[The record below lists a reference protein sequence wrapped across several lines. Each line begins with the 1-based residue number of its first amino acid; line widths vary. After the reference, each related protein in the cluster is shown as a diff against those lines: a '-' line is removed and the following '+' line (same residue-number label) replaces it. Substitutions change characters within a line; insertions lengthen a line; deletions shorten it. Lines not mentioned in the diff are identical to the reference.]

1 MSSAFS
7 GAACK
12 QPHTAAAIKQHI
24 QGTDRS
30 LVSNYP
36 EVVNLPFNRQAL
48 PDGFNLYPAPRPV
61 ADSNDT
67 IWVLLQ
73 GGNVVLVESA
83 SGLALPEGVF
93 PDWPGADR
101 TPLHFASLHS
111 RPVCAVSVPAAQPL
125 PSGLVAEPFN
135 AFQERIP
142 ADIMTMAGIAKH
154 LLHWQ
159 VVGRFCS
166 RCSGPLAQL
175 PDSWGKRCDACSTEQ
190 YPPIHPCAIVL
201 IRRNDQLL
209 LIRKPE
215 WPRGRYSLVAGFLD
229 VGESLEECA
238 IREAREETGITI
250 KNVQYVASQAWPF
263 PSQLMV
269 GFVAEYSSGDIQV
282 DGAEIDDARWFTLGH
297 LPDLPARRSIAR
309 FLIDSVN
316 H

>member
-1 MSSAFS
+1 MSSSPFS

-12 QPHTAAAIKQHI
+12 QPGVAAAIKQHL
-24 QGTDRS
+24 QGIKQPTPAA
-30 LVSNYP
+30 YP
-36 EVVNLPFNRQAL
+36 ETINLPFNRKAL
-48 PDGFNLYPAPRPV
+48 PEGFVLYPAPQP
-61 ADSNDT
+61 APDSDSH
-67 IWVLLQ
+67 WLLLQ
-73 GGNVVLVESA
+73 GGNLVLIESEN
-83 SGLALPEGVF
+83 GLALPEGAA
-93 PDWPGADR
+93 PDWVTPDR
-101 TPLHFASLHS
+101 KPLHFASLNG
-111 RPVCAVSVPAAQPL
+111 RPVCALSVPAAQPL
-125 PSGLVAEPFN
+125 PPGLAAEPFN

-142 ADIMTMAGIAKH
+142 ANIMTMAGIAKH

-159 VVGRFCS
+159 QVGRFCS
-166 RCSGPLAQL
+166 RCGGQLAQL
-175 PDSWGKRCDACSTEQ
+175 PDSWGKRCAACSTEQ

-201 IRRNDQLL
+201 IRHKDQLL

-238 IREAREETGITI
+238 IREAREETGVTI

-269 GFVAEYSSGDIQV
+269 GFVAEYASGDIQI
-282 DGAEIDDARWFTLGH
+282 DGVEIDDARWFTLGH

-316 H
+316 G